1 MTSDSIQIIWQGEQS
16 TTCGILMY
24 HVRLV
29 VAANEE
35 LIQQDTTLNNNY
47 EFSGLSPSIFY
58 IASVYG
64 SNQAGNGDPASMRI
78 QILSSNNNDDNN
90 NNNGMF

>member
-16 TTCGILMY
+16 TACGSLMY

-47 EFSGLSPSIFY
+47 EFSGLSSNIFY

-64 SNQAGNGDPASMRI
+64 SNQAGSGDPASMRI
-78 QILSSNNNDDNN
+78 QIINNNDDNN
-90 NNNGMF
+90 NNGMF